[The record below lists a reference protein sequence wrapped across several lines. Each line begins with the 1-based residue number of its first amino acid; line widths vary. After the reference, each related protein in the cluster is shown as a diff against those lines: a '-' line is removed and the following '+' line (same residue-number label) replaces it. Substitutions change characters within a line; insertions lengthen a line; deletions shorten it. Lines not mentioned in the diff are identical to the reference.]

1 MRLLLIYNW
10 QIPATVDDS
19 RLLIDITKTTSI
31 RDDLPE
37 EAKEKLRENLG
48 QWKVGAVY
56 VYDNENVNYIQA
68 VENPL
73 ESSGLNP
80 EDYTYEFVNGLP
92 GNRYPV
98 AVVFSEQNAE
108 FVIPVQKA
116 TTHAFPE
123 NSEDMTYTASPSI
136 ATNSRNNS
144 GENTFSVYRF

>member
-37 EAKEKLRENLG
+37 EAKKNSEKIWDNG
-48 QWKVGAVY
+48 KWVPSM
-56 VYDNENVNYIQA
+56 YDNENVNYIQA

-92 GNRYPV
+92 GIRYPV

>member
-1 MRLLLIYNW
+1 MIYNW

-80 EDYTYEFVNGLP
+80 EDYTYEFVSGLP
-92 GNRYPV
+92 GIRYPV

-136 ATNSRNNS
+136 ATNLRNNS